1 MRVCVTGGLGF
12 VGVHLCR
19 LLAGR
24 GNEVACVDRLSGRY
38 GPGSGEDAAPGLES
52 LGVDVLRA
60 GAEEPLAADLMRD
73 CDAVVHLAA
82 LPGVRT
88 RHSERALWDG
98 NVAVTAAV
106 LRAAESAGARFVL
119 ASSSSVYGE
128 PETLP
133 TPEDAPR
140 RPLNAY
146 AASKKAAEDLC
157 FAAAARGAD
166 AVVVRPFTIYG
177 PGQRPDMAFAAWSD
191 RMLRDEP
198 VDWCAPPGTKRD
210 FTYVGDA
217 ARGFAAALDRGE
229 AGRAYNLGGAGP
241 VGLEA
246 ALELLERELGRSA
259 RRRIVGSRTAEASIT
274 AACGRRSAR
283 ELGWVATTPL
293 DRGLAAQAVAGRRAP
308 ALAV

>member
-1 MRVCVTGGLGF
+1 
-12 VGVHLCR
+12 
-19 LLAGR
+19 
-24 GNEVACVDRLSGRY
+24 
-38 GPGSGEDAAPGLES
+38 
-52 LGVDVLRA
+52 
-60 GAEEPLAADLMRD
+60 
-73 CDAVVHLAA
+73 LAA
-82 LPGVRT
+82 LPGVRA

-106 LRAAESAGARFVL
+106 LRAAESVGARFVL

-128 PETLP
+128 PGTLP

-146 AASKKAAEDLC
+146 AASKVAAEDLC

-177 PGQRPDMAFAAWSD
+177 PGQRPDMAFAAWSE
-191 RMLRDEP
+191 RMLRGEP
-198 VDWCAPPGTKRD
+198 VDWCAQPGTKRD
-210 FTYVGDA
+210 FTYVADA
-217 ARGFAAALDRGE
+217 ARGFAAALDRGV

-241 VGLEA
+241 VGLDA
-246 ALELLERELGRSA
+246 ALELLEHELGASAHRRVTRSP
-259 RRRIVGSRTAEASIT
+259 TAEATIT

-293 DRGLAAQAVAGRRAP
+293 ERGLAAQAMAGRRAP
-308 ALAV
+308 ALAG